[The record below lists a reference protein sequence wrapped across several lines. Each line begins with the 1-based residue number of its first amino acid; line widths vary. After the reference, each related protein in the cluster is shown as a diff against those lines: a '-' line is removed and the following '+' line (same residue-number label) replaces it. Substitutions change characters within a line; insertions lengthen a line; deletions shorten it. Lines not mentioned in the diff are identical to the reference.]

1 MEADRIEIKTVLIS
15 VVVVAVIEAAVGIAA
30 STGAYSSTSLL
41 GAARL
46 LEAVLIVLIVLNR
59 EKGLASI
66 GFALSGMFSGLK
78 RGLVWSAGFGIIV
91 LLVSAALFAAGIN
104 PLTLIHTRLPA
115 GRNEIILFFLIGG
128 MISPVAEEIFFRGI
142 IYRFFR
148 RWGGLCRRGHKHAGI
163 CPCASRRLRI
173 SFAPDNRRNPF
184 CHGLR
189 ERGKPDGSHNHPYP
203 WQYGHFQP
211 CIKRRTSICKTVDSL
226 AY

>member
-30 STGAYSSTSLL
+30 STGAYSSTPLL

-148 RWGGLCRRGHKHAGI
+148 RWGVFAAVAISTLAFVLAHPAGSGFPLPQI
-163 CPCASRRLRI
+163 TGGIL
-173 SFAPDNRRNPF
+173 FAMAYEKEGNLMVPITIHILGNMAIF
-184 CHGLR
+184 
-189 ERGKPDGSHNHPYP
+189 
-203 WQYGHFQP
+203 
-211 CIKRRTSICKTVDSL
+211 SL
-226 AY
+226 

>member
-1 MEADRIEIKTVLIS
+1 MKADRIEIKTVLIS

-30 STGAYSSTSLL
+30 STGAYSSTPLL

-148 RWGGLCRRGHKHAGI
+148 RWGVFAAVAISTLAFVLAHPAGSGFPLPQI
-163 CPCASRRLRI
+163 TGGIL
-173 SFAPDNRRNPF
+173 FAMAYEKEGNLMVPITIHILGNMAIF
-184 CHGLR
+184 
-189 ERGKPDGSHNHPYP
+189 
-203 WQYGHFQP
+203 
-211 CIKRRTSICKTVDSL
+211 SL
-226 AY
+226 V

>member
-1 MEADRIEIKTVLIS
+1 MEADRIEIKTVFIS

-30 STGAYSSTSLL
+30 STGAYSSIPLL

-59 EKGLASI
+59 ERGLASI

-148 RWGGLCRRGHKHAGI
+148 RWGVFAAVAISTLAFVLAHPAGSGFPLPQI
-163 CPCASRRLRI
+163 TGGIL
-173 SFAPDNRRNPF
+173 FA
-184 CHGLR
+184 
-189 ERGKPDGSHNHPYP
+189 
-203 WQYGHFQP
+203 
-211 CIKRRTSICKTVDSL
+211 L
-226 AY
+226 AYEKEGNLTVPITIHILGNIAIFSLSLGTMGG

>member
-30 STGAYSSTSLL
+30 STGAYSSTPLL

-148 RWGGLCRRGHKHAGI
+148 RWGVFAAVAISTLAFVLAHPAGSGFPLPQI
-163 CPCASRRLRI
+163 TGGIL
-173 SFAPDNRRNPF
+173 FAMAYEKEGNLMVPITIHILGNMAIF
-184 CHGLR
+184 
-189 ERGKPDGSHNHPYP
+189 
-203 WQYGHFQP
+203 
-211 CIKRRTSICKTVDSL
+211 SL
-226 AY
+226 V

>member
-30 STGAYSSTSLL
+30 STGAYSSTPLL

-148 RWGGLCRRGHKHAGI
+148 RWGVFAAVALSTLVFVLAHPAGFGFPLPQI
-163 CPCASRRLRI
+163 TGGIL
-173 SFAPDNRRNPF
+173 FAMAYEKEGNLMVPITIHILGNMAIF
-184 CHGLR
+184 
-189 ERGKPDGSHNHPYP
+189 
-203 WQYGHFQP
+203 
-211 CIKRRTSICKTVDSL
+211 SL
-226 AY
+226 V

>member
-1 MEADRIEIKTVLIS
+1 METDRIEIKTVFIS
-15 VVVVAVIEAAVGIAA
+15 VVVVAVIESAVGIAT
-30 STGAYSSTSLL
+30 STGAYSSIPLL

-148 RWGGLCRRGHKHAGI
+148 RWGVFAAVAISTLAFVLAHPAGSGFPLPQI
-163 CPCASRRLRI
+163 TGGIL
-173 SFAPDNRRNPF
+173 FAMAYEKEGNLMVPITIHILGNMAIF
-184 CHGLR
+184 
-189 ERGKPDGSHNHPYP
+189 
-203 WQYGHFQP
+203 
-211 CIKRRTSICKTVDSL
+211 SL
-226 AY
+226 